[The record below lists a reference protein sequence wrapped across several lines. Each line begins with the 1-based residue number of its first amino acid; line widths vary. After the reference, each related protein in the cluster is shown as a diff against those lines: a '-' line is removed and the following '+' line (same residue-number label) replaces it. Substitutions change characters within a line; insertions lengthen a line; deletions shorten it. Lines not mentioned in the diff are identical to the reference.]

1 MLITRRL
8 KRYAHKFDTALER
21 DYLSGYNHE
30 LSDVLKYAITGGK
43 RMRPAI
49 IYDILRTMGKDGIE
63 IDGSYIALMTELI
76 HTSSLI
82 IDDLP
87 CMDNDEM
94 RRGRETVHK
103 RYGLL
108 AAKMVST
115 LLISDSHS
123 MLFRMYESIKGTWG
137 GEDLEDRILLVLN
150 NITTNIG
157 IEGAAYGQYLDMLP
171 KYSDEFTNDVIR
183 GEVEQYNREET
194 IQEIVEKKTGVI
206 FEIAFV
212 SAYIFGGGD
221 LSKLHLV
228 KLASHYFGTVFQ
240 IYDDFLDE
248 EEDRKRMVNDLTPNY
263 VIRFGREHTLNV
275 MRKSILEF
283 RIIMRGLGLYSK
295 FFNDLMLYLY
305 RKTRD

>member
-1 MLITRRL
+1 MLITRKL
-8 KRYAHKFDTALER
+8 KRYARRFDEALER

-30 LSDVLKYAITGGK
+30 LNDVLKYALTGGK

-49 IYDILRTMGKDGIE
+49 IYDILHTMGKNDIE
-63 IDGSYIALMTELI
+63 IDGSNIAFMTELI

-87 CMDNDEM
+87 CMDNDDM

-123 MLFRMYESIKGTWG
+123 MLFRMYENVKGNWNG
-137 GEDLEDRILLVLN
+137 DDLEDRILLVLD

-171 KYSDEFTNDVIR
+171 KYSNEFTNDIIR
-183 GEVEQYNREET
+183 NEVEKYNREET

-221 LSKLHLV
+221 LKKIQLV
-228 KLASHYFGTVFQ
+228 KMASHYFGTVFQ

-248 EEDRKRMVNDLTPNY
+248 VEDRQRMVNDLTPNY

-275 MRKSILEF
+275 MKKSILEF